1 MEGLYLEE
9 ICNTLKMKLST
20 RPEIIFAYLFGSVA
34 TKKTNTL
41 SDLDLAIYLD
51 PHYRQRKKGY
61 GYQSELIAELS
72 SLLSTSVDVVILNR
86 ASTILKYQVIKNG
99 VLIFSRCN
107 KARREFHEKTIR
119 DYLDLKPLLKVQQ
132 QYLRQ
137 RFSKP
142 SFGS

>member
-9 ICNTLKMKLST
+9 ICNALKQEISA

-34 TKKTNTL
+34 TKKANTL
-41 SDLDLAIYLD
+41 SDIDLAIYLD
-51 PHYRQRKKGY
+51 PNYRHRKQGY

-72 SLLSTSVDVVILNR
+72 SLLSAPVDVVILNK

-107 KARREFHEKTIR
+107 KTRREFHEKTIR
-119 DYLDLKPLLKVQQ
+119 HYLDLKPLLKVQQ
-132 QYLRQ
+132 HYLRQ
-137 RFSKP
+137 RFS
-142 SFGS
+142 